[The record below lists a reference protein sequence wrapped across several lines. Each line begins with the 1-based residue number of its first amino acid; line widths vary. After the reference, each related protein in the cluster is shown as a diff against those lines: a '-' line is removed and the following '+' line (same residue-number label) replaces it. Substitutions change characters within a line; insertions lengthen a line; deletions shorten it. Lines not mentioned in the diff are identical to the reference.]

1 MVLWMRS
8 MKFSNGSYV
17 ISVGLFAGIAS
28 INTNDNTFFMN
39 GIFAAL
45 PIVMLFYLYNHIRYM
60 ALQFKLSGYAKYLE
74 EIFMVSIII
83 TLALFVID
91 LLKFFKALYK
101 EIT

>member
-1 MVLWMRS
+1 

-45 PIVMLFYLYNHIRYM
+45 PIVMLFYR
-60 ALQFKLSGYAKYLE
+60 
-74 EIFMVSIII
+74 VSQ
-83 TLALFVID
+83 
-91 LLKFFKALYK
+91 
-101 EIT
+101 